1 MSSDPMR
8 YWYGSQEDSIVFTAP
23 DFVLVQFGK
32 ITTTEEDNTKEA
44 HWVRETFTAIKQAA
58 PAGHLKVL
66 MDFRTI
72 DSGEFNSQES
82 NKIYQAILQDP
93 AIDKVAAFG
102 LPHGWQ
108 LMIDLIRWFVPHK
121 LKTFATEEEARA
133 WLYAAD

>member
-1 MSSDPMR
+1 MSSTEYSYTPQQDV
-8 YWYGSQEDSIVFTAP
+8 ITFTSP
-23 DFVLVQFGK
+23 DFVLVKFGTV
-32 ITTTEEDNTKEA
+32 TTTEDDNTKEA
-44 HWVRETFTAIKQAA
+44 HWVREIFATIKQAA

-82 NKIYQAILQDP
+82 NKIYQTILQDP
-93 AIDKVAAFG
+93 ALDKVAAFG

-108 LMIDLIRWFVPHK
+108 LMIDLLRWFVPHK

-133 WLYAAD
+133 WLYATD